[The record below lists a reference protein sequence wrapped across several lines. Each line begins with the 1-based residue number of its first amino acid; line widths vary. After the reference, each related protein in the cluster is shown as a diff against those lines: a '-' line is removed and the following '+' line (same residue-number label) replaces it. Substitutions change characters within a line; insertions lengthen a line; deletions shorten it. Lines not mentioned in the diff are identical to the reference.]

1 MKSLFQILVI
11 GAVTIYLYEN
21 YKEKLPNIKLD
32 TVPIE
37 ISEEKKGG
45 DNEERKK
52 GNDVDFYI
60 RPLGN
65 VEYSDLTDVLKYV
78 EGFYGYKC
86 KISSGVGIT
95 STMKINGT
103 DEILNAKETL
113 EQLDNYTNT
122 IFVSDKRL
130 WHISECKGYTNGST
144 IVVRGEKD
152 WLKETVIHEIGHTL
166 GLRHCDDLSCI
177 MAINN
182 DEYETGKFCN
192 KCQRKL
198 NQNK

>member
-1 MKSLFQILVI
+1 MRSLIELFII
-11 GAVTIYLYEN
+11 AVVVIYLYEN
-21 YKEKLPNIKLD
+21 YKGKLPNIKLD
-32 TVPIE
+32 TVPRE
-37 ISEEKKGG
+37 IS
-45 DNEERKK
+45 EERKK
-52 GNDVDFYI
+52 GDNIDFYI
-60 RPLGN
+60 RPLGK
-65 VEYSDLTDVLKYV
+65 VEYSDLTDVLKYI
-78 EGFYGYKC
+78 ENFYGYKC
-86 KISSGVGIT
+86 KILSGVGIT

-113 EQLDNYTNT
+113 EQLDNYNNT
-122 IFVSDKRL
+122 IFVSDKKL
-130 WHISECKGYTNGST
+130 WHITECKGYTNGTT
-144 IVVRGEKD
+144 IVVRGEKE

-182 DEYETGKFCN
+182 DAYETGKFCN